1 MKLYLL
7 LMCCLGMIA
16 PGLARAA
23 TADTV
28 VILHGLGRTRW
39 SMARLASGLE
49 RDGYRVVNLSY
60 PSRTLAIESLA
71 TTWLPEQLRANG
83 VEAASH
89 LHFVTHSMGGIIV
102 RLWLRDCG
110 APANLG
116 RLVMLAP
123 PNAGSE
129 VSDHLNGF
137 APFRWFT
144 GANGRRLGTGATD
157 LPRTLGPW
165 PFASAPSA
173 KVQAPANAMTEVPAK
188 AGLPAGGLAKAGDLG
203 IIAGSFSW
211 NPLFSAWLP
220 GPDDGKVTVAA
231 THLAGERDHLVL
243 RHSHTWLAWHA
254 DTLAQTRAFL
264 RTGRF
269 LPPDPLSSIK

>member
-1 MKLYLL
+1 MKLYWL
-7 LMCCLGMIA
+7 LMGLLGMIA
-16 PGLARAA
+16 PGSAHAA
-23 TADTV
+23 TDTV
-28 VILHGLGRTRW
+28 VLLHGLGRTRW
-39 SMARLASGLE
+39 SMARLAAGLE

-60 PSRTLAIESLA
+60 PSRTLALESLA

-83 VEAASH
+83 VDAASH

-102 RLWLRDCG
+102 RVWLRDGG
-110 APANLG
+110 APVNLG
-116 RLVMLAP
+116 RVVMLAP

-129 VSDHLNGF
+129 VADHLNGF

-157 LPRTLGPW
+157 LPRSLGPW
-165 PFASAPSA
+165 PAPSA
-173 KVQAPANAMTEVPAK
+173 
-188 AGLPAGGLAKAGDLG
+188 DLG

-231 THLAGERDHLVL
+231 THLGGERDHLVL

-254 DTLAQTRAFL
+254 DTLAQTRGFL

-269 LPPDPLSSIK
+269 LPPEHLPAVK